1 MSDLHNSIVYCFLS
15 FPRNS
20 SAILQ
25 AEPQAEPNRE
35 CLPNREISLVF
46 SYWKTNINAF
56 YLPLPCPPCHSC
68 NSCYMLVHLVHI
80 VFP

>member
-1 MSDLHNSIVYCFLS
+1 MHDLIITY
-15 FPRNS
+15 
-20 SAILQ
+20 
-25 AEPQAEPNRE
+25 
-35 CLPNREISLVF
+35 EISRDLINAYQLIF

-80 VFP
+80 VFH